1 MDLYFDNAA
10 STIITKEVLDEMIKC
25 QKDIF
30 ANPSSVHKFGRKAKT
45 IIENCRSIISSK
57 LKTSPGNIFFTSG
70 GTEGDN
76 MAIFSIARSEK
87 IKNIITSRIEHPAVL
102 QPIQYLM
109 KNEKII
115 SHFVDTDKN
124 GNIDYQHLSILL
136 SKFESNTLV
145 SLMHANNEIG
155 IINDI
160 KKIGEICKKNN
171 ALFHSDAVQTVC
183 HYEIDLSDIY
193 INSITASAHKFHGP
207 KGIGFIY
214 LSDDTMIDPY
224 IFGGGQ
230 ERNMRAG
237 TENISSILG
246 MTKAFEIAYKN
257 LEEESKYIYSLKEY
271 MVEKLKNEFS
281 GISFNGLSEFSDKSL
296 NTVLSVN
303 FPKSKSSEM
312 LLFNLDIAGVMC
324 SGGSA
329 CSSGT
334 QIKSPVLSEINPE
347 FDGKTVRFS
356 FSKLNRIKEIDYTIA
371 ILKKLIL

>member
-1 MDLYFDNAA
+1 M
-10 STIITKEVLDEMIKC
+10 
-25 QKDIF
+25 
-30 ANPSSVHKFGRKAKT
+30 
-45 IIENCRSIISSK
+45 
-57 LKTSPGNIFFTSG
+57 
-70 GTEGDN
+70 
-76 MAIFSIARSEK
+76 
-87 IKNIITSRIEHPAVL
+87 
-102 QPIQYLM
+102 
-109 KNEKII
+109 
-115 SHFVDTDKN
+115 
-124 GNIDYQHLSILL
+124 
-136 SKFESNTLV
+136 
-145 SLMHANNEIG
+145 
-155 IINDI
+155 
-160 KKIGEICKKNN
+160 
-171 ALFHSDAVQTVC
+171 QTVC

-281 GISFNGLSEFSDKSL
+281 GISFNGLSELSDKSL

-329 CSSGT
+329 CSSGNT
-334 QIKSPVLSEINPE
+334 N
-347 FDGKTVRFS
+347 
-356 FSKLNRIKEIDYTIA
+356 
-371 ILKKLIL
+371 